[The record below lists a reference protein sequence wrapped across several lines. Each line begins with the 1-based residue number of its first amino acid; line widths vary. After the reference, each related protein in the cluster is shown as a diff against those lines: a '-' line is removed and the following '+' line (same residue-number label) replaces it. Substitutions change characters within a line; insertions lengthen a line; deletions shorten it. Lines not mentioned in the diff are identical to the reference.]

1 MPIDLLEHSHI
12 RKAWFEHQHLLAD
25 MKSRKNKQN
34 FIQNQMDTNKLSRWE
49 ATIAF
54 DEEVKKFEKQC
65 REEIKQIHKKV
76 TAEKQ
81 KMKALFKIREEQEER
96 NRLAALEE
104 RRKLRASRK
113 EQLEQSPP
121 PVRRSARFHRDP
133 YGRERRGS
141 FFKKL

>member
-1 MPIDLLEHSHI
+1 MPINLLEHSRI
-12 RKAWFEHQHLLAD
+12 RKAWFEHKHLLAD
-25 MKSRKNKQN
+25 MNGRKNKQK

-54 DEEVKKFEKQC
+54 DKEVKKIEKQC
-65 REEIKQIHKKV
+65 RDEMKKIHNEV

-81 KMKALFKIREEQEER
+81 KMEALFKIREEQEER

-121 PVRRSARFHRDP
+121 PVRRSARFNRDP
-133 YGRERRGS
+133 YGREKRGS